1 MPLRPAYSAGKL
13 GINELQGSPTMRIA
27 PLALALMFTLG
38 AAAPTLAQQAP
49 PARVDGS
56 MVPLSAAQANQAGSQ
71 AQLPDAA
78 RLARFDA
85 YVAAVQ
91 KQFAVPGVAVAIVKD
106 GQVVLERGYGVR
118 ELGKPAPVDAHTM
131 FAIASNTK
139 AFTAASLNMLQDD
152 AKLKTTDRVIDHLP
166 WFRMSDAYVTRE
178 MRIRDLLAHRSGL
191 SLGAGDLLYWPTTTY
206 SAREVAERLKDV
218 PLTGGFR
225 EQYAYDNILF
235 GVAGLVVESASGMS
249 FQKFLETRIFQPLGM
264 TETHYNS
271 DGLKPSDNVA
281 VGNAQFDF
289 KDLRPVGVTS
299 WRNVS
304 GAGGI
309 YSSVHDMAKWMNL
322 QLAGGVLSGEGEA
335 AKRLFTAQRQREMWT
350 MLTPIPVRPSPIP
363 ELAPSVPVFSG
374 YGQGWMLSDYQG
386 KRLVWHTGGWPG
398 QVSRL
403 TLLPEQHIGV
413 VVLTSAEVGAA
424 FNAVTYEALD
434 MMLGN
439 SGHDWLKGYTVAV
452 AKSQGNAD
460 DSWNKHVAA
469 RDAKSKPSLALGK
482 YAGTY
487 RDAWYGDVLIRK
499 GAKGLELQFSK
510 TAELLGDIEH
520 WQHDTFIVRWRDRGL
535 NADAFLNF
543 SLDADGTIRE
553 LRMEP
558 VSPLTD
564 FSFDF
569 QDLRLLPVSAK

>member
-1 MPLRPAYSAGKL
+1 
-13 GINELQGSPTMRIA
+13 MRIRT
-27 PLALALMFTLG
+27 LALSLAMTLA
-38 AAAPTLAQQAP
+38 AAAPLQAQQAP
-49 PARVDGS
+49 PIRVDDT
-56 MVPLSAAQANQAGSQ
+56 AASLVAPG
-71 AQLPDAA
+71 PDAA

-85 YVAAVQ
+85 FVASVQ
-91 KQFAVPGVAVAIVKD
+91 AQFDVPGVAVAIVKD

-118 ELGKPAPVDAHTM
+118 KLGEPAKVDAHTM

-139 AFTAASLNMLQDD
+139 AFTAAALNMLQDD
-152 AKLKTTDRVIDHLP
+152 GKLKTTDRVIDHLP

-206 SAREVAERLKDV
+206 TTREVAERLKDV

-249 FQKFLETRIFQPLGM
+249 FQQFLQTRIWDPLGM
-264 TETHYNS
+264 RETRYNS
-271 DGLKPSDNVA
+271 DDLKPGDNVA
-281 VGNAQFDF
+281 TGHAKFDF

-309 YSSVHDMAKWMNL
+309 YASVHDLSKWMNA
-322 QLAGGVLSGEGEA
+322 QLAGGEIPGSGG
-335 AKRLFTAQRQREMWT
+335 KRLFSAQRQREMWT
-350 MLTPIPVRPSPIP
+350 MLTPIPVGKPSVP
-363 ELAPSVPVFSG
+363 ELAAAAPNFLG
-374 YGQGWMLSDYQG
+374 YAQGWQLSDYAG
-386 KRLVWHTGGWPG
+386 HRLVWHTGGWPG

-403 TLLPEQHIGV
+403 TLLPDARIGV
-413 VVLTSAEVGAA
+413 VVLTSAEAGVA
-424 FNAVTYEALD
+424 FNAITYEALD
-434 MMLGN
+434 MMLGTG
-439 SGHDWLKGYTVAV
+439 GHDWLKGYAAAF
-452 AKSQGNAD
+452 AKAQGNAD
-460 DSWNKHVAA
+460 EDWQKHVAA
-469 RDAKSKPSLALGK
+469 RDGASKPSLPLAK

-487 RDAWYGDVLIRK
+487 RDPWYGDVVIRQ
-499 GAKGLELQFSK
+499 GAKGLEMQFAK

-520 WQHDTFIVRWRDRGL
+520 WQHDSFIVRWRDRGL

-543 SLDADGTIRE
+543 SLDADGAIRE

-569 QDLRLLPVSAK
+569 QDLRLAPVPAR